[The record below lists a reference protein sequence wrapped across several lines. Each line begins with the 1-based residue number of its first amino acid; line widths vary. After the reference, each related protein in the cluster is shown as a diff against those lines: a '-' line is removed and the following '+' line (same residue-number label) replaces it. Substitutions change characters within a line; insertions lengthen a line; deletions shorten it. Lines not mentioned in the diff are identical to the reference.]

1 MDKDGRKIRGPLSEE
16 EEARLLGGNVFGI
29 DVLFDGDF
37 AMGHPAIREYW
48 TIGMVQEWQE
58 LMASLRLDNQPVAV

>member
-1 MDKDGRKIRGPLSEE
+1 MDKDGRKMPEPLSEE

-29 DVLFDGDF
+29 DALFDGDF
-37 AMGHPAIREYW
+37 AQRHAAHREYW

-58 LMASLRLDNQPVAV
+58 LMAALRLESKAAV